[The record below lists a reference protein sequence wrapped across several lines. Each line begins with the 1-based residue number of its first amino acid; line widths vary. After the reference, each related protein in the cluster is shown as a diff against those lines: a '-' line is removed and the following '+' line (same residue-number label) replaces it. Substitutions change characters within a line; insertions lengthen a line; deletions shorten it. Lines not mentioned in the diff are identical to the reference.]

1 MFFLCKKKNKMSYS
15 KIEKDKLVNL
25 EYVLTKE
32 LIRSNRGGSYAST
45 TLSGC
50 NTRKYHGLLIIP
62 CINENEGKILLLS
75 SVDETVIQK
84 NKEFRLAVHQYKDD
98 VFFPHGHRYIS
109 GFESVPIPAKIY
121 RVGGV
126 ILKKEIL
133 LSEKEKQ
140 VLIRYT
146 VIDAHSKTVL
156 RLQPLTAYRNI
167 HNLSKENLFVNNKK
181 EVVQNGIKIK
191 MYENYPALFMQ
202 CSRKTK
208 FITAPDWNKNIFYRE
223 EKKRGYDY
231 TEDLF
236 TYGYF
241 ETEVKKGDKIIFSA
255 GLKEVKTNGLNAL
268 FNSELKKRI
277 PRDNFE
283 HNLKNSAEQFFYH
296 RKKDLKITAGFPWY
310 HSQLRESLLS
320 LSGLSLPDNIPQF
333 KNAFDT
339 ILKQF
344 FEEDEQN
351 IAPDIPLLIFRIM
364 QEYTAFA
371 DNCEEVWRKYKT
383 KIFKLFRNIKS
394 GKYNAFIHDNGLLF
408 IPEEKPTYTWMNEYA
423 YGEPVTPRTGFVVEV
438 NALWYNALMYISALA
453 EINNSKT
460 LLKETNNLSEKV
472 KHFFNDIF
480 LNENGDRLYDF
491 VNNSEQ
497 NNTIRPNQI
506 FAVSLAYS
514 PLPDRYKKKVLNI
527 VKSHLLTNK
536 GLRTLSP
543 QHPAYKGKYCGNH
556 EERNIARHQGTV
568 HPWLIAEY
576 CSALF
581 NLYKEQSLSETK
593 KIYCNFEEEMN
604 RHGLGSISELFDGNP
619 PHKPNGAVSYAPSVA
634 ALLKI
639 KMLLDIK
646 TE

>member
-1 MFFLCKKKNKMSYS
+1 MSYS

-25 EYVLTKE
+25 EYALERE

-50 NTRKYHGLLIIP
+50 NTRKYHGLLIVP
-62 CINENEGKILLLS
+62 CINEDEGKILLLS
-75 SVDETVIQK
+75 SVDETIIQK
-84 NKEFRLAVHQYKDD
+84 NKEFRLAVHQYKND

-109 GFESVPIPAKIY
+109 GFESKPIPGKIY

-126 ILKKEIL
+126 ILKKELL
-133 LSEKEKQ
+133 LSENEKQ
-140 VLIRYT
+140 ILIRYT
-146 VIDAHSKTVL
+146 VTDAHSKTIL

-167 HNLSKENLFVNNKK
+167 HDLSKENLSVNHKK
-181 EVVQNGIKIK
+181 EEVQNGIKIR
-191 MYENYPALFMQ
+191 MYENFPELFMQ
-202 CSRKTK
+202 CSRKVK

-223 EKKRGYDY
+223 EKKRGYEY

-255 GLKEVKTNGLNAL
+255 GLKEVKPTGLNTL

-283 HNLKNSAEQFFYH
+283 HNLRNSAEQFFYY
-296 RKKDLKITAGFPWY
+296 RNKELKILAGFPWY
-310 HSQLRESLLS
+310 HFQLREALLS
-320 LSGLSLPDNIPQF
+320 LVGLSLPHNTQQF
-333 KNAFDT
+333 KQSFDT
-339 ILKQF
+339 ILSAFFKQ
-344 FEEDEQN
+344 DEKK
-351 IAPDIPLLIFRIM
+351 ITPDIPLLIIRTL
-364 QEYTAFA
+364 QEYTSFA
-371 DNCEEVWRKYKT
+371 DNCEEIWKKYKT
-383 KIFKLFRNIKS
+383 KIFKILRNLKN
-394 GKYNAFIHDNGLLF
+394 GNYNAFVHDNGLLF
-408 IPEEKPTYTWMNEYA
+408 IPEDKPDYTWMNETA
-423 YGEPVTPRTGFVVEV
+423 YGEHVTPRTGFTVEI
-438 NALWYNALMYISALA
+438 NALWYNAIMYLSALA

-460 LLKETNNLSEKV
+460 LTKELSNLPEKV
-472 KHFFNDIF
+472 NHFFNEVFI
-480 LNENGDRLYDF
+480 NEKDENLYDY

-497 NNTIRPNQI
+497 NTDIRPNQI

-514 PLPDRYKKKVLNI
+514 PLSDRNKKKVLNNI
-527 VKSHLLTNK
+527 KSHLLTEK

-543 QHPAYKGKYCGNH
+543 QNPDYKGKYCGNH
-556 EERNIARHQGTV
+556 EERNRARNQGTV

-576 CSALF
+576 CSANY
-581 NLYKEQSLSETK
+581 NLYKEESFPETK
-593 KIYCNFEEEMN
+593 KIFSGFEKEMT

-639 KMLLDIK
+639 KMLLDTK
-646 TE
+646 TDLK